1 MSSITEQDAD
11 MLDVRK
17 WAVLLVWSHDN
28 ASDAFFSCNS
38 ATSLHHIKNYMSNHH
53 LTTDSENVL
62 IVAVLATDVLLWSD
76 SLTLKTED
84 GDILLDY
91 SKNLITDEVMKML
104 VDLVNSFQS
113 WLSLKVDSLI
123 SFQIIQFYKGSTLAV
138 VKGEIPSGL
147 AASCKWGVQ
156 SSDTNFI
163 LRKTCVY
170 VHNLK
175 VLFEIWL
182 VISLIPTATI
192 SLLHFEYWPA
202 AVMDLHL
209 LSSSGQVKRHWSCQR
224 EDVHWREDQLH
235 WGAHCWPHVSFNLT
249 YGIVYLLTFI
259 LAHWNSI
266 YTTCRNDCWT
276 QACLWL
282 KIHWSIDHQ
291 QCKRPTVKD
300 QCHSAE
306 CVFCL
311 LVSCGYEEPRCAPCG
326 SEEPLQH
333 SHRGWGQ
340 GRDARRQ
347 QSSWEDEGL
356 LSCEWNAPTGRC
368 KTAQL
373 CCTGVHACDSLVI
386 CSWRLEATVRV

>member
-192 SLLHFEYWPA
+192 SLLTYAFWI
-202 AVMDLHL
+202 
-209 LSSSGQVKRHWSCQR
+209 
-224 EDVHWREDQLH
+224 
-235 WGAHCWPHVSFNLT
+235 LT
-249 YGIVYLLTFI
+249 CCCNGPTFIVFFRPSQEALKLPERRCSLERRSTSLRCSLLT
-259 LAHWNSI
+259 
-266 YTTCRNDCWT
+266 TC
-276 QACLWL
+276 
-282 KIHWSIDHQ
+282 
-291 QCKRPTVKD
+291 
-300 QCHSAE
+300 
-306 CVFCL
+306 
-311 LVSCGYEEPRCAPCG
+311 
-326 SEEPLQH
+326 
-333 SHRGWGQ
+333 
-340 GRDARRQ
+340 
-347 QSSWEDEGL
+347 
-356 LSCEWNAPTGRC
+356 
-368 KTAQL
+368 QL
-373 CCTGVHACDSLVI
+373 
-386 CSWRLEATVRV
+386 